1 MSRLI
6 PLPIHSALEI
16 ALGSA
21 IIAAPLVLG
30 LGTAALVTGFVVGVL
45 IIGLA
50 VGATG
55 TGRGSIPISAHAAYD
70 SGIGLGL
77 IAAGV
82 ALGVAGDLGALAVLT
97 SAGVVQ
103 LVLNATTRYSLP
115 PAAGA

>member
-16 ALGSA
+16 VLGTA

-30 LGTAALVTGFVVGVL
+30 LGTAALVTGFAVGVL
-45 IIGLA
+45 VIGLA

-55 TGRGSIPISAHAAYD
+55 SGRGAIPVSAHAAYD
-70 SGIGLGL
+70 GGIGVGL

-82 ALGVAGDLGALAVLT
+82 VLGVAGDLGALAVLGT
-97 SAGVVQ
+97 AGVF
-103 LVLNATTRYSLP
+103 LLLLNATTRYSLP
-115 PAAGA
+115 AGA